1 VSIILSNLLEIKFSY
16 SLNLSY
22 FISKRLRQSTSGGFA
37 STIHTIAVA
46 TIAIGLAAAIVSF
59 LIMRGFQTAVKQ
71 KIYSFTNHLVITKFT
86 MNNAVEEQP
95 FNFHIGLY
103 EHPARFPFIKHVQEY
118 SHKAGLIKTEGE
130 VLGIIFKGVGRG
142 TSNFAE
148 SPDYF
153 KENMVEGRF
162 IHFNDSTYSRE
173 MVMSRVIANKME
185 AKVGDDIILHFFQN
199 PPRFRR
205 LKIVGLYETN
215 LSDYFDGKVLIG
227 DLRMVQQL
235 NGWNANEAGGLEVTL
250 DMNQFGAFD
259 LWKRGLLNQR
269 SVPEEIDTIL
279 YEEPVP
285 ASLFSFDYDRAALEN
300 ARVKIASSMD
310 YDLNVESVRDRF
322 IQVFEWLDLVKRQVK
337 ILLVIILIVISVNMI
352 SVILILVMERVP
364 MVGVLK
370 ALGATNQTV
379 RSVFMYS
386 GMSLIARG
394 LVWGNFIGLGL
405 CWVQDQFKIMKLNP
419 HDYYVSYVP
428 IEWSVWTVIVLNL
441 IIFGIVSL
449 VLLLPAHWM
458 VKISPVKAIRFD

>member
-1 VSIILSNLLEIKFSY
+1 M
-16 SLNLSY
+16 NLSY

-37 STIHTIAVA
+37 SIIHKIAVA
-46 TIAIGLAAAIVSF
+46 TIAVGLAAAIVSF
-59 LIMRGFQTAVKQ
+59 LIMQGFQTAVKN
-71 KIYSFTNHLVITKFT
+71 KIYGFSNHLVITKFT

-103 EHPARFPFIKHVQEY
+103 ENPARFPFVKHVQEY

-130 VLGIIFKGVGRG
+130 VLGIVFKGVGRG

-153 KENMVEGRF
+153 TDNMVEGRF
-162 IHFNDSTYSRE
+162 IHFNDSTYSKE
-173 MVMSRVIANKME
+173 VVISRVIANKID

-199 PPRFRR
+199 PPRFRK

-235 NGWNANEAGGLEVTL
+235 NGWTANEAGGLEVTL

-259 LWKRGLLNQR
+259 LWSKGLPFNHTEIPAESDTLFFEEAPPS
-269 SVPEEIDTIL
+269 SV
-279 YEEPVP
+279 
-285 ASLFSFDYDRAALEN
+285 FSFDYDRAALEN
-300 ARVKIASSMD
+300 ARINIASSMD

-337 ILLVIILIVISVNMI
+337 ILLGIILFVISMNMI

-370 ALGATNQTV
+370 ALGATNRTV
-379 RSVFMYS
+379 RAVFMYN
-386 GMSLIARG
+386 GMNLIVRG
-394 LVWGNFIGLGL
+394 LLWGNVIGLGI
-405 CWVQDQFKIMKLNP
+405 CWLQDQFKIMKLNP

-428 IEWSVWTVIVLNL
+428 IEWSVLTVIVLNL
-441 IIFGIVSL
+441 IIFGMVTL
-449 VLLLPAHWM
+449 VLLLPTYWI
-458 VKISPVKAIRFD
+458 VKINPVKAIRFD